1 MHRSMK
7 TLRLMALLA
16 FATVA
21 GCGST
26 MNVRGGVEHGA
37 TLVGH
42 ATYEFGPAED
52 APTGFG
58 RQSVTPDVLALARKH
73 VDEELNVRG
82 YKKHD
87 GGDMVVRLSNGRRL
101 VNEELQV
108 AGGAGDSEEFTE
120 TQGVLVVDV
129 FDRSSQRR
137 LYHGVAHDVVDADKV
152 DDDQIKE
159 AVHRILANFP
169 AAS

>member
-82 YKKHD
+82 Y
-87 GGDMVVRLSNGRRL
+87 RL